1 MSFLY
6 FVSFLGLSNSSSC
19 SRSWLLQCSCSCWSN
34 DNTFY
39 IAGMNE
45 VLRRIRSLTNTLY
58 TDSFHVGWGGGGKPP
73 TCATTVTCILGSRG
87 IPCFGFFPV
96 ALLQLQNIKHCCLC
110 SPYFI
115 TLPTLLGLPPPVLS
129 SHASGPL
136 LPLFFLAPPPPVVSH
151 LDASRILSLFPK
163 LTSQSIIFL
172 RHNVIGPELKV
183 KEIKCIKDC

>member
-39 IAGMNE
+39 ITGMNE

-58 TDSFHVGWGGGGKPP
+58 TDSFHVGGGGKPP
-73 TCATTVTCILGSRG
+73 TCATTVTCILGSQG

-96 ALLQLQNIKHCCLC
+96 ALLFPLFH
-110 SPYFI
+110 Y
-115 TLPTLLGLPPPVLS
+115 S
-129 SHASGPL
+129 SHPFRTPSSCPFLSCLRTPL
-136 LPLFFLAPPPPVVSH
+136 ALILPGSAPLP
-151 LDASRILSLFPK
+151 
-163 LTSQSIIFL
+163 
-172 RHNVIGPELKV
+172 
-183 KEIKCIKDC
+183 

>member
-39 IAGMNE
+39 ITGINVACVASVSARVRQE
-45 VLRRIRSLTNTLY
+45 SWEESTNTWY
-58 TDSFHVGWGGGGKPP
+58 TDSFHVGGGTKPP
-73 TCATTVTCILGSRG
+73 ACAATVTCILGSQG

-115 TLPTLLGLPPPVLS
+115 TLPNLLGLPPPVLS
-129 SHASGPL
+129 SHASWPL
-136 LPLFFLAPPPPVVSH
+136 LPLFFLAPPLP
-151 LDASRILSLFPK
+151 SRSLP
-163 LTSQSIIFL
+163 LTCF
-172 RHNVIGPELKV
+172 
-183 KEIKCIKDC
+183 

>member
-58 TDSFHVGWGGGGKPP
+58 TDSFHVGWGGGGQ
-73 TCATTVTCILGSRG
+73 TSYMCNYRNLHSRL
-87 IPCFGFFPV
+87 PRHPFPV

-136 LPLFFLAPPPPVVSH
+136 LPLFFLAPPP
-151 LDASRILSLFPK
+151 SRSLP
-163 LTSQSIIFL
+163 L
-172 RHNVIGPELKV
+172 R
-183 KEIKCIKDC
+183 CF